1 MRRILGFAVCIA
13 ALCAGC
19 LSSVPEL
26 PDLGSVGDFQLTE
39 RSGRT
44 VTQADL
50 QGKVWVASFIFT
62 RCTGPCP
69 QVTGTMA
76 RLQSQLPARDDVRL
90 VTITVDPDRDNL
102 EDLRAYADH
111 FGADKD
117 RWLFLTGTKDVID
130 PLCIHGFGV
139 GVDRSTRKDVPP
151 GQEVTHSTKLVL
163 VDRHGHKRGYLD
175 GRQVDDAGQPVDDLP
190 KLKQALD
197 ALLREPS

>member
-1 MRRILGFAVCIA
+1 MRRTPILA
-13 ALCAGC
+13 ALIAILCSGC
-19 LSSVPEL
+19 TSSTPEL
-26 PDLGSVGDFQLTE
+26 LDLGPVGDFRLTE

-44 VTQADL
+44 ITQADL
-50 QGKVWVASFIFT
+50 QGKIWVASFVFT

-76 RLQSQLPARDDVRL
+76 RLQSELAKRDDVML
-90 VTITVDPDRDNL
+90 VTITVDPDRDRL

-117 RWLFLTGTKDVID
+117 RWLFLTGAREVID
-130 PLCIHGFGV
+130 PLCIHGFSV
-139 GVDRSTRKDVPP
+139 GVERNAGKDVPP
-151 GQEVTHSTKLVL
+151 GQEVTHSTRLVL
-163 VDRHGHKRGYLD
+163 VDRHGHKRAYFD
-175 GRQVDDAGQPVDDLP
+175 GRQVDETGQPVDELP

>member
-1 MRRILGFAVCIA
+1 MWRFLVSAAFLAIA
-13 ALCAGC
+13 CAGC
-19 LSSVPEL
+19 TSPVPEL

-50 QGKVWVASFIFT
+50 QGKVWVASFVFT

-76 RLQSQLPARDDVRL
+76 RLQSQLPKRDDVLL
-90 VTITVDPDRDNL
+90 VTITVDPDRDQL

-117 RWLFLTGTKDVID
+117 RWLFLTGTRDVID
-130 PLCIHGFGV
+130 SLCIHGFAV
-139 GVDRSTRKDVPP
+139 GVERSTAKDVPV

-163 VDRHGHKRGYLD
+163 VDRNGHKRGYFD
-175 GRQVDDAGQPVDDLP
+175 GRQVDEAGQPVDELP
-190 KLKQALD
+190 KLLPALD
-197 ALLREPS
+197 VLLREPS